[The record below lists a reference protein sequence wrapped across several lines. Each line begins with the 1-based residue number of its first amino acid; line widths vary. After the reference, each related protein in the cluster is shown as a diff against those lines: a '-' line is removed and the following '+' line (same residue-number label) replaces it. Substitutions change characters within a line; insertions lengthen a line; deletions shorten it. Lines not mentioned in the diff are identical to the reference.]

1 MKILIYAN
9 CQGEAIK
16 KLLQTQNLKLNITH
30 VSNYNCIHK
39 NIPIS
44 IDLINQQ
51 DLFLYQPI
59 KRERGKHSTDYILSN
74 INQKIKC
81 ISFPYLY
88 NTGMWCM
95 VLNNNNLKNGF
106 NNSYVDFNENTRISG
121 LNQIK
126 NYYNIDT
133 LINDFYEEKI
143 DFNLKF
149 RFIESL
155 NKLKNIEKNTDIKI
169 CDFIL
174 KNYKKIQM
182 FYRDCHP
189 SVDLMVEI
197 TKQICKKINI
207 EFTEKDIYDV
217 SEFNMLTNGYIPITP
232 YERKELGLEFKISN
246 FFKKINDD
254 WKNYY
259 KNLLKKIPLKK
270 VPLKKIISFSL
281 WGKMRLYCIGAIK
294 NAILAKKFFPS
305 WICRFYYDK
314 SVPEIIINKLKELDN
329 TELVFIEKES
339 GGKVYKDNGQFGMFW
354 RFFPFND
361 NDVEVWMARDIDS
374 RISEY
379 EAEEINKFLK
389 TDKIL
394 HSIRN
399 NNEPP
404 CRGGITSF
412 RNYVNSID
420 TRQISKDKKLDLF
433 EMIQNIDRDNCP
445 FYTDE
450 NFLNNCLY
458 KRYSNFYLSS
468 PRTFTKK
475 QLDCVGPYTGSV
487 LDEYDQI
494 LDKDRTTDFN
504 YQTNYDDLDIL
515 IKNYLSII

>member
-16 KLLQTQNLKLNITH
+16 KLLLGQNPKLNITY

-197 TKQICKKINI
+197 TKRICKKINI
-207 EFTEKDIYDV
+207 EFTEKDIYEL

-232 YERKELGLEFKISN
+232 YERKELGLEFKIPN
-246 FFKKINDD
+246 FFKKINND

-259 KNLLKKIPLKK
+259 KNILKK
-270 VPLKKIISFSL
+270 VPLKKKKLICFSL
-281 WGKMRLYCIGAIK
+281 WGELHIYNIGAIH
-294 NAILAKKFFPS
+294 NVLFAKKYFPG
-305 WICRFYYDK
+305 WICRFYYDYT
-314 SVPEIIINKLKELDN
+314 VPKITINILKKHDNVELI
-329 TELVFIEKES
+329 FIEKPS
-339 GGKVYKDNGQFGMFW
+339 GSKIWKEPGQFGMLWKFYA
-354 RFFPFND
+354 FD
-361 NDVEVWMARDIDS
+361 DDDVEIWLSRDTDS
-374 RISEY
+374 RITPY
-379 EAEEINKFLK
+379 EKNEVDKFLNS
-389 TDKIL
+389 DKII
-394 HSIRN
+394 HSFRDE
-399 NNEPP
+399 NEPLL
-404 CRGGITSF
+404 RGGMTAF
-412 RNYVNSID
+412 KNYLNGKN
-420 TRQISKDKKLDLF
+420 TRILNNKKL
-433 EMIQNIDRDNCP
+433 NIKDMMGYIDKENTP

-450 NFLNNCLY
+450 IFLKTKLLPIYNKYYC
-458 KRYSNFYLSS
+458 YSL
-468 PRTFTKK
+468 RTDGSKFPDK
-475 QLDCVGPYTGSV
+475 CGNYVGDV
-487 LDEYDQI
+487 LDEYGYRY
-494 LDKDRTTDFN
+494 DKNRGLSFKN
-504 YQTNYDDLDIL
+504 GKH
-515 IKNYLSII
+515 IKKENRSLNEVLLNLNFV